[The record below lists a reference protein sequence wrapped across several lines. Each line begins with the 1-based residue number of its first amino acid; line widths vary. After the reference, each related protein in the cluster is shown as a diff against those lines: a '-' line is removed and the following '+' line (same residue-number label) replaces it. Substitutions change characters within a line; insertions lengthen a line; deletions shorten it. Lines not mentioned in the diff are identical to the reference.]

1 MIEINEYIYVVTV
14 DDTDDCLH
22 LRAFIT
28 YENAVNYFNEVK
40 SSYLENITEFYN
52 IYIDKDYFC
61 MYKDNAFLLDH
72 VTIMINKLI
81 LE

>member
-1 MIEINEYIYVVTV
+1 MIGINKYIYVVTI
-14 DDTDDCLH
+14 DDTDDSLH

-28 YENAVNYFNEVK
+28 YENAVNYFNEIK
-40 SSYLENITEFYN
+40 SSYLENITESYTVD
-52 IYIDKDYFC
+52 IDKDYFC
-61 MYKDNAFLLDH
+61 MYKDNTFLLDH

>member
-1 MIEINEYIYVVTV
+1 MIEINEYIYVVTI
-14 DDTDDCLH
+14 DDTNDGLY

-40 SSYLENITEFYN
+40 SSYLENITESYN
-52 IYIDKDYFC
+52 IDIDKDYFC

-72 VTIMINKLI
+72 VSIMINKLT